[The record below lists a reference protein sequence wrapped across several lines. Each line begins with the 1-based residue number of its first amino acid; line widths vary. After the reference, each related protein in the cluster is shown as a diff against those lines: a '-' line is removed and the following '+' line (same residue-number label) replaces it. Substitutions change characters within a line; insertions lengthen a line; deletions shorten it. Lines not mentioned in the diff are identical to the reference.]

1 MLTKIFILRYDG
13 RLLLDNLSQFGLKSS
28 SGETQLSDHELEV
41 ERQCDKERYLALEE
55 SGSDNEYEEEEEM
68 KRFKAAIASE
78 GSYNAVGFSYDQYY
92 PQYNYNSVKNS
103 STIANQ
109 YYPYTG
115 PQNSKSR
122 KNHDAVKFH
131 L

>member
-1 MLTKIFILRYDG
+1 MLTKLFILRYDG
-13 RLLLDNLSQFGLKSS
+13 RLLLDNVSQFGLKGSA
-28 SGETQLSDHELEV
+28 GETQLSDHELEV
-41 ERQCDKERYLALEE
+41 ERQCDQERYLALQE
-55 SGSDNEYEEEEEM
+55 SASDNEEEEEM

-78 GSYNAVGFSYDQYY
+78 GSYSAVGFSYDQYY

-109 YYPYTG
+109 YYPYNG

-122 KNHDAVKFH
+122 KN
-131 L
+131 